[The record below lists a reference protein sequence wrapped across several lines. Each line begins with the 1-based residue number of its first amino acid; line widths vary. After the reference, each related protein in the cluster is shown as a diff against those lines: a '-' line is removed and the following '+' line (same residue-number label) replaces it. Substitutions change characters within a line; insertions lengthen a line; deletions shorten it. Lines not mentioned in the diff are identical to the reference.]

1 MKQLSIVLN
10 VVLIIAVG
18 LLYYFH
24 FSDKK
29 PADKKNVSV
38 VSSNAG
44 LNTSNMTRP
53 AIAYVDLDSL
63 NEKISYI
70 KNRRKEL
77 EGEQQAIDAEW
88 ESGYKSLQNKRDN
101 FLKKGTAAI
110 KDEEMQQFQNELLG
124 EKQQIDDK
132 KQALTQKLNEKSY
145 KFMDNIQKQLKDFL
159 ADYNKEKNFMY
170 IFTAGSG
177 LDYMVYKDSTMNI
190 TADVIEGMNIK
201 MNTATPK

>member
-1 MKQLSIVLN
+1 MKQLSVVLNIVLI
-10 VVLIIAVG
+10 VAVG
-18 LLYYFH
+18 ILYYLH
-24 FSDKK
+24 FSEKK
-29 PADKKNVSV
+29 PADKKTTTTIAST
-38 VSSNAG
+38 AG
-44 LNTSNMTRP
+44 TNNMTRP

-63 NEKISYI
+63 NEKITYI

-77 EGEQQAIDAEW
+77 EGEQRSIDAEW
-88 ESGYKSLQNKRDN
+88 ESGYTGLQNKRDN
-101 FLKKGTAAI
+101 FLKKGAAI

-132 KQALTQKLNEKSY
+132 KQALSQKLNEKSY

-159 ADYNKEKNFMY
+159 TDYNKEKNYMY

-190 TADVIEGMNIK
+190 TTDVIEGMNKK
-201 MNTATPK
+201 MNSETPK

>member
-1 MKQLSIVLN
+1 MKQLSVVLN
-10 VVLIIAVG
+10 IVLIIAVG

-24 FSDKK
+24 FSEKK
-29 PADKKNVSV
+29 PVDKKNPAMVSA
-38 VSSNAG
+38 NAG
-44 LNTSNMTRP
+44 TSNMSRP

-63 NEKISYI
+63 NEKITYI

-77 EGEQQAIDAEW
+77 EGEQRAIDAEW
-88 ESGYKSLQNKRDN
+88 ESGYTSLQNKRDN
-101 FLKKGTAAI
+101 FLKKGTASI

-124 EKQQIDDK
+124 EKQLIDDK
-132 KQALTQKLNEKSY
+132 KQTLSQKLNEKSY

-159 ADYNKEKNFMY
+159 SDYNKEKNYMY

-190 TADVIEGMNIK
+190 TDDVIEGMNKK
-201 MNTATPK
+201 MNATTPK

>member
-10 VVLIIAVG
+10 VVLIVAVG

-24 FSDKK
+24 FSEKK
-29 PADKKNVSV
+29 PVDKKNVAA
-38 VSSNAG
+38 VSSNAEV
-44 LNTSNMTRP
+44 NTSNMTRP

-63 NEKISYI
+63 NEKITYI

-88 ESGYKSLQNKRDN
+88 ESGYTSLQNKRDN

-132 KQALTQKLNEKSY
+132 KQALSQKLNEKSY
-145 KFMDNIQKQLKDFL
+145 KFMDNIQKQLKEFL
-159 ADYNKEKNFMY
+159 ADYNKEKNYMY

-190 TADVIEGMNIK
+190 TPDVIEGMNKK
-201 MNTATPK
+201 MSTATPK